1 MKLATIR
8 TADGTA
14 AVRLDGDRAVETGAP
29 DVAAL
34 LRRPDWRA
42 HAAAVEGP
50 AHDVAALDL
59 APVVTTPTKIFCVGH
74 NYRAHIAEMGREM
87 PSYPALFGKFANVL
101 LGARDDIV
109 HPGETEELDWEA
121 ELGFVIGSRLRRRA
135 TKEEAAAA
143 IAGYTVVNDISMR
156 DWQWRTPQWLQGKAW
171 EASTPAGPWLV
182 TGDEIDD
189 AADLEIRLEVD
200 GQVMQRSRTSDLLF
214 TPADIAAYLSTF
226 TTLEPGDLVLTGTP
240 GGVGA
245 ARDPKVFL
253 KPGQV
258 VRTVV
263 EGIGECVNTVVED
276 KT

>member
-29 DVAAL
+29 DVGAL
-34 LRRPDWRA
+34 LRRPDWRTY
-42 HAAAVEGP
+42 AAAADGP
-50 AHDVAALDL
+50 THEVAALDL
-59 APVVTTPTKIFCVGH
+59 APVVTTPAKIFCVGL
-74 NYRAHIAEMGREM
+74 NYRTHILEMGREL
-87 PSYPALFGKFANVL
+87 PSYPSLFAKFANCL

-109 HPGETEELDWEA
+109 HPAETEQLDWEA
-121 ELGFVIGSRLRRRA
+121 ELGFVVGAPLRRA
-135 TKEEAAAA
+135 TKERAAAA
-143 IAGYTVVNDISMR
+143 IAGYTVANDISVR
-156 DWQWRTPQWLQGKAW
+156 DWQWRTPEWLQGKAW

-182 TGDEIDD
+182 TGDEVDD
-189 AADLEIRLEVD
+189 AADLEIRCEVD

-214 TPADIAAYLSTF
+214 DPAAVAAYISTF

-263 EGIGECVNTVVED
+263 EGVGECVNTIVED
-276 KT
+276 KP

>member
-14 AVRLDGDRAVETGAP
+14 AVRLDGARAVETGAP

-34 LRRPDWRA
+34 LRRPDWRTY
-42 HAAAVEGP
+42 AAAADGP
-50 AHDVAALDL
+50 VHDAAALDL
-59 APVVTTPTKIFCVGH
+59 APVVTTPAKIFCVGH
-74 NYRAHIAEMGREM
+74 NYRTHIAEMGREL
-87 PSYPALFGKFANVL
+87 PSYPTLFAKFANTL

-109 HPGETEELDWEA
+109 HPGETEQLDWEA
-121 ELGFVIGSRLRRRA
+121 ELGFVIGAPLRRA

-171 EASTPAGPWLV
+171 EASTPVGPWLV

-214 TPADIAAYLSTF
+214 DPADVAAYISRF
-226 TTLEPGDLVLTGTP
+226 TTLEPGDLIATGTP

-253 KPGQV
+253 APGQV

-263 EGIGECVNTVVED
+263 EGLGECVNTIVED
-276 KT
+276 KP

>member
-14 AVRLDGDRAVETGAP
+14 AVRLDGDRAVETGAS

-34 LRRPDWRA
+34 LRRPDWRT
-42 HAAAVEGP
+42 HATAAEGRT
-50 AHDVAALDL
+50 HDVAALDL
-59 APVVTTPTKIFCVGH
+59 APAVTTPGKIFCVGH

-87 PSYPALFGKFANVL
+87 PSYPSLFAKFANCL

-109 HPGETEELDWEA
+109 HPAETGQLDWEA
-121 ELGFVIGSRLRRRA
+121 ELGFVVGAPLRRRA
-135 TKEEAAAA
+135 GKEEAAAA

-171 EASTPAGPWLV
+171 QASTPTGPWLV
-182 TGDEIDD
+182 TGDDIDD
-189 AADLEIRLEVD
+189 AADLEIRCEVD
-200 GQVMQRSRTSDLLF
+200 GQSMQRSRTSDLLF

-226 TTLEPGDLVLTGTP
+226 TTLEPGDLILTGTP

-253 KPGQV
+253 RPGQV

-263 EGIGECVNTVVED
+263 EGIGECVNTIVED
-276 KT
+276 KP

>member
-8 TADGTA
+8 TAAGTA
-14 AVRLDGDRAVETGAP
+14 AVRLDGTRAVETGAP

-34 LRRPDWRA
+34 LRRPDWRT
-42 HAAAVEGP
+42 HAAAADGP
-50 AHDVAALDL
+50 THDVAALDL
-59 APVVTTPTKIFCVGH
+59 APVVTTPSKIFCVGH
-74 NYRAHIAEMGREM
+74 NYRTHIAEMGREM
-87 PSYPALFGKFANVL
+87 PSHPALFGKFANVL

-109 HPGETEELDWEA
+109 HPGETEQLDWEA
-121 ELGFVIGSRLRRRA
+121 ELGFVLGSRLRRRA
-135 TKEEAAAA
+135 TEEEAAAA

-189 AADLEIRLEVD
+189 AADLEIRLDVD
-200 GQVMQRSRTSDLLF
+200 GEVMQRSRTSDLLF
-214 TPADIAAYLSTF
+214 TPADIAVYLSTF

-263 EGIGECVNTVVED
+263 EGIGECVNTIVED
-276 KT
+276 KL